1 MYRLKHLSSGESY
14 INTEEYTY
22 YFTPEFLKPTEQT
35 YFNKQF
41 TVTKDSREVI
51 GDTSYLVAGHTW
63 MKAETFH
70 SKADVEAAIFNGL
83 EEAVKAVQDI
93 DKSIL
98 KAG

>member
-1 MYRLKHLSSGESY
+1 
-14 INTEEYTY
+14 
-22 YFTPEFLKPTEQT
+22 
-35 YFNKQF
+35 
-41 TVTKDSREVI
+41 
-51 GDTSYLVAGHTW
+51 

-70 SKADVEAAIFNGL
+70 SKTDVEAAIFNGL